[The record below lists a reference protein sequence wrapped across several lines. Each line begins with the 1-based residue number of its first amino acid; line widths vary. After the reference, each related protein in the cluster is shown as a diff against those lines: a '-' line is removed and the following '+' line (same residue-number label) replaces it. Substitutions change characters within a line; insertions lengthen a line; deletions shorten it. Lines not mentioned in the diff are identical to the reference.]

1 MAKPKINHELTKARI
16 TTSNSFTASEK
27 RYLIDLVDADQKSP
41 PTIDPRSDTFG
52 MIVCGAVRYALGR
65 TSYITGTTADFV
77 CYNVRNLSTNTLYNI
92 DKDYLCERAMK
103 NLGMDIDAL
112 AWDTMHNMIVAELQ
126 RRKE

>member
-1 MAKPKINHELTKARI
+1 MAKPKINHELLKAKLL
-16 TTSNSFTASEK
+16 TSQKLTASEK
-27 RYLIDLVDADQKSP
+27 NYLIDLVNANLDAP
-41 PTIDPRSDTFG
+41 PSIDPRSDTFG